1 MFKYFIF
8 IMIPLSVIVFY
19 LWRFAS
25 RKHEIPCPFWLR
37 GLVEID
43 NPLTKSN
50 KAKVIIEQSKIQPGM
65 HVIDFG
71 CGPGRLTVPLAE
83 CVCPN
88 GTVTAVDMQVEML
101 RRVEKKAAEK
111 NLKNIEFVQGRIGAG
126 ELQLSS
132 CHHALLVNVLGEIPD
147 QQAAFTEI
155 YKVLEPKGIL
165 TVAETRF
172 DPHFQKR
179 ENVIALAHKTGFQ
192 EKGFH
197 GNWAVYSLQLEKPG
211 GILDRDNPK
220 S

>member
-1 MFKYFIF
+1 
-8 IMIPLSVIVFY
+8 MIPLSMIVFY

-71 CGPGRLTVPLAE
+71 CGPGRLTVPLEE

-88 GTVTAVDMQVEML
+88 GTLTAVDMQDEML

-111 NLKNIEFVQGRIGAG
+111 NLKNIEFMQGRIGAS

-132 CHHALLVNVLGEIPD
+132 CHHAVLVNVLGEIPD
-147 QQAAFTEI
+147 QQAAVTAM
-155 YKVLEPKGIL
+155 YKVLETEGIPK
-165 TVAETRF
+165 VAETRF
-172 DPHFQKR
+172 DHHVQKGDT
-179 ENVIALAHKTGFQ
+179 VIALAHKTGFQ
-192 EKGFH
+192 ERGFH
-197 GNWAVYSLQLEKPG
+197 GNWAVLSLQLENPG
-211 GILDRDNPK
+211 GL
-220 S
+220 